1 MSKEKDKIIKYT
13 IVPKNDNDDYDSN
26 FKLSLTEFAKALD
39 GKALL
44 APLILYNSDLDIPLD
59 MDETIEDYMIYTDK
73 DNLLSV
79 IKRQETIDVF
89 RSLIIHGFDI
99 SLDEVRDIYCPLA
112 RRNQADVCINTIQE
126 LDLDSNLTF
135 YLYDDLD
142 KCSDEEWDDTKMQ
155 LKQDMK
161 DYIDEYKNFESLD
174 EEELMD
180 LLPFFFDD
188 NNEEGSFED
197 FLDTISKVANEVTK
211 KKEKKEE
218 PKKEENTNIIP
229 LPLPED
235 LNKLDDVKEEQQRMM
250 TLSYDDGKNFIALNK
265 LGDDLYTIED
275 EEGEV
280 LLSAEQID
288 YIMYA
293 YNKLKDK
300 QF

>member
-1 MSKEKDKIIKYT
+1 MKDVDKIIKYT
-13 IVPKNDNDDYDSN
+13 IIPRNDSDDYDSN

-44 APLILYNSDLDIPLD
+44 APLIIYNSELDIPIN
-59 MDETIEDYMIYTDK
+59 MDESLEDYIIYTDK

-79 IKRQETIDVF
+79 IKKQETIDVF
-89 RSLIIHGFDI
+89 RSLVVHGFDI

-112 RRNQADVCINTIQE
+112 RKNQSDVCINTIQD

-142 KCSDEEWDDTKMQ
+142 KCSNEEWDETKEQ

-161 DYIDEYKNFESLD
+161 DYIDEYKNFEDMD
-174 EEELMD
+174 EEDLMD
-180 LLPFFFDD
+180 LLPMLFDD
-188 NNEEGSFED
+188 CEEEFS
-197 FLDTISKVANEVTK
+197 LDKLLDSMTSISKDSK
-211 KKEKKEE
+211 KSKESKEE
-218 PKKEENTNIIP
+218 EKSKDNVIALPLLPDLQEAEDEKEERT
-229 LPLPED
+229 
-235 LNKLDDVKEEQQRMM
+235 KMM
-250 TLSYDDGKNFIALNK
+250 SLSYDDGKSFIALNK
-265 LGDDLYTIED
+265 LEDDLYTIED
-275 EEGEV
+275 DEGEI

>member
-59 MDETIEDYMIYTDK
+59 MDESIEDYMIYTDK

-79 IKRQETIDVF
+79 IKKQETIDVF

-99 SLDEVRDIYCPLA
+99 SLDEVREIYCPLA

-126 LDLDSNLTF
+126 LELDSNLTF

-142 KCSDEEWDDTKMQ
+142 KCSEEEWDETKIQ

-161 DYIDEYKNFESLD
+161 DYIDEYKNFESMD
-174 EEELMD
+174 EEDLMD

-188 NNEEGSFED
+188 NEEEGSFEE
-197 FLDTISKVANEVTK
+197 FLETISKAANEAAK
-211 KKEKKEE
+211 KKEDS
-218 PKKEENTNIIP
+218 NIIP
-229 LPLPED
+229 LSLPKD
-235 LNKLDDVKEEQQRMM
+235 LNKLDDVEEEEQQKMM
-250 TLSYDDGKNFIALNK
+250 TLSYNDGKSFIALNK
-265 LGDDLYTIED
+265 LGNDLYTIED
-275 EEGEV
+275 DEGEV

-300 QF
+300 TLE

>member
-13 IVPKNDNDDYDSN
+13 IVPKNYNDDYDSN

-79 IKRQETIDVF
+79 IKKQETIDVF

-126 LDLDSNLTF
+126 LELDSNLTF

-142 KCSDEEWDDTKMQ
+142 KCSDEEWDDTKIQ

-161 DYIDEYKNFESLD
+161 DYIDEYKNFESMD
-174 EEELMD
+174 EEDLMD

-188 NNEEGSFED
+188 SNEEGSFED
-197 FLDTISKVANEVTK
+197 FLDTISKAANK
-211 KKEKKEE
+211 KKKEEKKEE

>member
-188 NNEEGSFED
+188 SNEEGSFED
-197 FLDTISKVANEVTK
+197 FLDTISKAANK
-211 KKEKKEE
+211 KKKEEKKEE